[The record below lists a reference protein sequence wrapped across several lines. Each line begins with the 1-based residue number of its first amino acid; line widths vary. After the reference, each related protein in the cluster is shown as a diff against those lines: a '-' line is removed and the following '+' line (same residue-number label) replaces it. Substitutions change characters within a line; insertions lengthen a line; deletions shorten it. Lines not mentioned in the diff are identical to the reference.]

1 MKIRPV
7 KRTMKK
13 MIFCLA
19 AVIFLL
25 FYQMSSQVLA
35 VSPGEE
41 VQPRDPDTS
50 AQGEVPGTE
59 KGEDPKRAKTQKPE
73 SSVEKEESGKKIS
86 GGEDTDGGIERQF
99 DEDAEIN
106 DSPSPVGS
114 PGVTPEEMTPTAIKP
129 SLMHK
134 HQVGLEI
141 GFGWGYRLIKP
152 YGDIWCGERDGGD
165 NEAFCSGASP
175 AFMEI
180 GLSFGVLRSMDLIVD
195 FRYGLQKDDISE
207 RNPLSLMAGIRL
219 WLNPEDS
226 FKWAV
231 GFQLVM
237 DFTKQDGD
245 NQSLYNKPKK
255 DSYDF
260 GGRIYGQ
267 IQYDFFRYLGVYVKL
282 SAVVGA
288 VRWMRMEIEG
298 LGGVQVRFP

>member
-1 MKIRPV
+1 MKILV
-7 KRTMKK
+7 KRTMKNTK
-13 MIFCLA
+13 LYLA
-19 AVIFLL
+19 AVVFLL
-25 FYQMSSQVLA
+25 VYQMSSQGWAGAPGDA
-35 VSPGEE
+35 VAPGKA
-41 VQPRDPDTS
+41 DTS
-50 AQGEVPGTE
+50 VQGEVSGSE
-59 KGEDPKRAKTQKPE
+59 KGEDPETSKIKKPE
-73 SSVEKEESGKKIS
+73 NSVEKEEAGKEIG
-86 GGEDTDGGIERQF
+86 GGEETGGGAEREL
-99 DEDAEIN
+99 DEDAEIHV
-106 DSPSPVGS
+106 SPPPAGS

-134 HQVGLEI
+134 HQVGLEV
-141 GFGWGYRLIKP
+141 GFGWGYRVIKP

-180 GLSFGVLRSMDLIVD
+180 GLSFGVLKSMDLIVD
-195 FRYGLQKDDISE
+195 FRYGLQKDEVSQ

-237 DFTKQDGD
+237 DFTKQDGE
-245 NQSLYNKPKK
+245 NQFLYNKPKK

-288 VRWMRMEIEG
+288 VRWLRMEMEG